1 MPCALRPAL
10 RPSLAALILT
20 LSLGLS
26 VAQAQSPLFSA
37 DGYRLT
43 LYRSP
48 TPDHVEGAH
57 IIDTEHLQ
65 TLLKQASRPV
75 LIDVYR
81 RQWLEGRFI
90 EDEPHANLP
99 GSHWLANS
107 GDGELTP
114 QWQDY
119 FSRNLQKATAG
130 RKDQPLVFYC
140 RADCWLSWNAVKRAS
155 ALGYSDLYWYRDGL
169 DAWQAANLPVQPA
182 QPEPFP

>member
-1 MPCALRPAL
+1 MLRAPH
-10 RPSLAALILT
+10 PVFHTSLAVLTLT
-20 LSLGLS
+20 LSLCS
-26 VAQAQSPLFSA
+26 SIAHAETTLFSA
-37 DGYRLT
+37 DGYRNG

-48 TPDHVEGAH
+48 TPQQVDGAQ

-65 TLLKQASRPV
+65 ALLKQTPKPV

-99 GSHWLANS
+99 DSHWLANT
-107 GDGELTP
+107 GDGELS
-114 QWQDY
+114 QAWQDY

-130 RKDQPLVFYC
+130 RKDQLMVFYC
-140 RADCWLSWNAVKRAS
+140 RADCWLSWNAVKRAA
-155 ALGYSDLYWYRDGL
+155 ALGYNNLYWYRDGL
-169 DAWQAANLPVQPA
+169 DAWQAANLPLQPA